1 MQNILLED
9 IYIDNNKLSMIS
21 NMQIKKILLGNDD
34 FNIEYNVDDNLIN
47 FDQLIE
53 ENEMFLGVERIYS
66 LMYLNDNGEYVPLLM
81 NEDTNKED
89 LNICKDMELTVN
101 NQDYYKIDLSVSA
114 DSKFKNLNLIMY
126 GDAKNT
132 ASGATSCNSSKVDS
146 SVKNITN
153 NLAVCGKQQIVGYV
167 KK

>member
-53 ENEMFLGVERIYS
+53 ENEMFLG
-66 LMYLNDNGEYVPLLM
+66 
-81 NEDTNKED
+81 
-89 LNICKDMELTVN
+89 
-101 NQDYYKIDLSVSA
+101 
-114 DSKFKNLNLIMY
+114 
-126 GDAKNT
+126 
-132 ASGATSCNSSKVDS
+132 
-146 SVKNITN
+146 
-153 NLAVCGKQQIVGYV
+153 
-167 KK
+167 

>member
-53 ENEMFLGVERIYS
+53 ENEMFLGVERI
-66 LMYLNDNGEYVPLLM
+66 
-81 NEDTNKED
+81 
-89 LNICKDMELTVN
+89 
-101 NQDYYKIDLSVSA
+101 
-114 DSKFKNLNLIMY
+114 
-126 GDAKNT
+126 
-132 ASGATSCNSSKVDS
+132 
-146 SVKNITN
+146 
-153 NLAVCGKQQIVGYV
+153 
-167 KK
+167 

>member
-89 LNICKDMELTVN
+89 LNICKDMEFTVN
-101 NQDYYKIDLSVSA
+101 NQDYTVSVY
-114 DSKFKNLNLIMY
+114 LN
-126 GDAKNT
+126 
-132 ASGATSCNSSKVDS
+132 
-146 SVKNITN
+146 
-153 NLAVCGKQQIVGYV
+153 
-167 KK
+167 KKYTREMIKCTQ

>member
-66 LMYLNDNGEYVPLLM
+66 LMYLNDNGEHVPLLM

-89 LNICKDMELTVN
+89 LNICK
-101 NQDYYKIDLSVSA
+101 IRISI
-114 DSKFKNLNLIMY
+114 FKNSFLGLLHKQSLL
-126 GDAKNT
+126 G
-132 ASGATSCNSSKVDS
+132 
-146 SVKNITN
+146 SVTKLLYPI
-153 NLAVCGKQQIVGYV
+153 GYQLLS
-167 KK
+167 